1 MPEPPELREPR
12 ELRNLV
18 PFEVLA
24 VLAIAVVPL
33 PEPMP
38 AVLPLLLVA
47 SLSRWLR
54 GRSWADVVRAP
65 AGSAGGAGGVG
76 GVGIATAA
84 AVGAAAGLG
93 ALGFAV
99 LAGAPAIE
107 MLGERAVEWS
117 AHPLV
122 RGNPS
127 MLALF
132 AIYVVATA
140 VATELALRGWIVDR
154 VLELS
159 PGPPVLPVL
168 VGAFAEALIAPGDGA
183 ARMGAALFGVG
194 LGWMYAAGGR
204 SIVAPLCARLVFEL
218 GVVFLEAMRLIG

>member
-1 MPEPPELREPR
+1 VPEPR
-12 ELRNLV
+12 ESRNLV

-33 PEPMP
+33 PEPVP
-38 AVLPLLLVA
+38 AALPLLVVA
-47 SLSRWLR
+47 SLSLWMR
-54 GRSWADVVRAP
+54 GRSWADVIRGPVS
-65 AGSAGGAGGVG
+65 G
-76 GVGIATAA
+76 ATAA
-84 AVGAAAGLG
+84 AVGAVAGAL

-107 MLGERAVEWS
+107 TLGQRAVEWS
-117 AHPLV
+117 AHPIV
-122 RGNPS
+122 RGNFS
-127 MLALF
+127 LLALV
-132 AIYVVATA
+132 AVYVAATA
-140 VATELALRGWIVDR
+140 VATELALRGWIVER

-168 VGAFAEALIAPGDGA
+168 VGAFAEALIVPGDGP
-183 ARMGAALFGVG
+183 ARMGAALFGLG

>member
-1 MPEPPELREPR
+1 VPEPRAPR

-38 AVLPLLLVA
+38 AVLPLLSVA
-47 SLSRWLR
+47 SLSLWVR
-54 GRSWADVVRAP
+54 GRSWADVVRGP
-65 AGSAGGAGGVG
+65 VGGAGGAGGVG
-76 GVGIATAA
+76 GAVAA
-84 AVGAAAGLG
+84 AVGAAAGAV

-99 LAGAPAIE
+99 LAGTPAIE

-117 AHPLV
+117 AHPVV

-127 MLALF
+127 LFALF
-132 AIYVVATA
+132 AVYVVATA
-140 VATELALRGWIVDR
+140 VATELVLRGWIVDR

-183 ARMGAALFGVG
+183 ARMGAALFGIG

-218 GVVFLEAMRLIG
+218 GVVLLEAMRLIG